1 MARPG
6 GFFSMESIDIPDFE
20 LTSSNTN
27 YVDYKRSTFFDI

>member
-1 MARPG
+1 MARARTG

-27 YVDYKRSTFFDI
+27 FVDYKK